1 MLGFYLAHSFHNVT
15 SNNCG
20 KQGPPNENGLL
31 WLTSALL
38 SCFKN
43 SRLTNQRDQAMQ
55 PKLNTQTENQDM
67 EDDDVLDLGVILG
80 DQPDDLTGRERRVS
94 VRAYEYWASLLA
106 GRNFPCVADLNAN
119 DIESFRDASILL
131 DFSRDINKPVLRYV
145 GKLLRDEC
153 GLSLSALKPEDVPGR
168 SLLSRLTDH
177 YLEILANRAP
187 IGFEAEFNNL
197 RGNLSMYRGLLMPLS
212 DDGENIN
219 FIYGVISWK
228 EVVSSMVGL
237 PPLVNEATEDDDTLQ
252 LGTSLTPTIN
262 SDAEPFDLITA
273 DDEDEPQDEAFD
285 LAPHAEMPDA
295 AAAAHLANLLS
306 AARDAAEA
314 VQATEGRSRS
324 ALYDALDR
332 AYQFSQAAMAD
343 PAAYTEVLCDAGL
356 VVQDRAPFTPMVK
369 LVFGA
374 TYDKTRLTE
383 YAAALSY
390 ATREAIPL
398 QDFRPFLDTSEGGL
412 KAIVQ
417 AERAARA
424 VAKGNQRVDKAET
437 ARERLRKAKPLGV
450 ISSPFANIDD
460 DEFCLL
466 VGRRRPGSNDIEIIA
481 VAEEPVQ
488 LVDGILRRLPKR

>member
-1 MLGFYLAHSFHNVT
+1 
-15 SNNCG
+15 
-20 KQGPPNENGLL
+20 
-31 WLTSALL
+31 
-38 SCFKN
+38 
-43 SRLTNQRDQAMQ
+43 MQ
-55 PKLNTQTENQDM
+55 PQINTQAENQGM
-67 EDDDVLDLGVILG
+67 EDDDVLDLGVVLG
-80 DQPDDLTGRERRVS
+80 DQPDDLTGRERRIS
-94 VRAYEYWASLLA
+94 VRAYNYWASLLA
-106 GRNFPCVADLNAN
+106 GRNFPSVADLNAN
-119 DIESFRDASILL
+119 DIESFRDTSILL

-153 GLSLSALKPEDVPGR
+153 GLSLNALKPEDVPGR

-197 RGNLSMYRGLLMPLS
+197 RGNLSMYRGILMPLS
-212 DDGENIN
+212 DDGDNIN

-228 EVVSSMVGL
+228 EVVSPMAGL
-237 PPLVNEATEDDDTLQ
+237 PPLADEIADADDALQ
-252 LGTSLTPTIN
+252 LGGALAPTIN
-262 SDAEPFDLITA
+262 DDAEPFELTEA
-273 DDEDEPQDEAFD
+273 GEEEAFD
-285 LAPHAEMPDA
+285 LTPHVEMPDTDS
-295 AAAAHLANLLS
+295 AAHLADLLS

-332 AYQFSQAAMAD
+332 AYHFSQAAMAD

-356 VVQDRAPFTPMVK
+356 VAQDRAPFTPMVK

-398 QDFRPFLDTSEGGL
+398 PDFRPFLDASEGGL

-437 ARERLRKAKPLGV
+437 ARERLRKARPLGV
-450 ISSPFANIDD
+450 ISSPFANVGD

-466 VGRRRPGSNDIEIIA
+466 VGRRRPGSNDIEIVA
-481 VAEEPVQ
+481 VTEEPAQ
-488 LVDGILRRLPKR
+488 LVDGVLRRLPKR

>member
-1 MLGFYLAHSFHNVT
+1 
-15 SNNCG
+15 
-20 KQGPPNENGLL
+20 
-31 WLTSALL
+31 
-38 SCFKN
+38 
-43 SRLTNQRDQAMQ
+43 MQ
-55 PKLNTQTENQDM
+55 PQINTQAENQGM
-67 EDDDVLDLGVILG
+67 EDDDVLDLGVVLG
-80 DQPDDLTGRERRVS
+80 DQPDDLTGRERRIS
-94 VRAYEYWASLLA
+94 VRAYNYWASLLA
-106 GRNFPCVADLNAN
+106 GRNFPSVADLNAN
-119 DIESFRDASILL
+119 DIESFRDTSILL

-153 GLSLSALKPEDVPGR
+153 GLSLNALKPEDVPGR

-197 RGNLSMYRGLLMPLS
+197 RGNLSMYRGILMPLS
-212 DDGENIN
+212 DDGDNIN

-228 EVVSSMVGL
+228 EVVSPMAGL
-237 PPLVNEATEDDDTLQ
+237 PPLADEIADADDALQ
-252 LGTSLTPTIN
+252 LGGALAPTIN
-262 SDAEPFDLITA
+262 DDAEPFELTEA
-273 DDEDEPQDEAFD
+273 GEEEAFD
-285 LAPHAEMPDA
+285 LTPHVEMPDTD
-295 AAAAHLANLLS
+295 AAAHLADLLS

-332 AYQFSQAAMAD
+332 AYHFSQAAMAD

-356 VVQDRAPFTPMVK
+356 VAQDRAPFTPMVK

-398 QDFRPFLDTSEGGL
+398 PDFRPFLDASEGGL

-437 ARERLRKAKPLGV
+437 ARERLRKARPLGV
-450 ISSPFANIDD
+450 ISSPFANVGD

-466 VGRRRPGSNDIEIIA
+466 VGRRRPGSNDIEIVA
-481 VAEEPVQ
+481 VTEEPAQ
-488 LVDGILRRLPKR
+488 LVDGVLRRLPKR

>member
-1 MLGFYLAHSFHNVT
+1 M
-15 SNNCG
+15 
-20 KQGPPNENGLL
+20 
-31 WLTSALL
+31 
-38 SCFKN
+38 
-43 SRLTNQRDQAMQ
+43 MQ
-55 PKLNTQTENQDM
+55 PQLNSQVENQAM
-67 EDDDVLDLGVILG
+67 EDDDVLDLGVVLG
-80 DQPDDLTGRERRVS
+80 DQPDDLTGRERRIS
-94 VRAYEYWASLLA
+94 VRAYNYWASLLQ
-106 GRNFPCVADLNAN
+106 GRDFPAVADLNAN
-119 DIESFRDASILL
+119 DIESFRDTSILL

-145 GKLLRDEC
+145 GKLLREEC
-153 GLSLSALKPEDVPGR
+153 GLSLNALKPEDVPGR

-197 RGNLSMYRGLLMPLS
+197 RGHLSMYRGILMPLS
-212 DDGENIN
+212 DDGDNIN

-228 EVVSSMVGL
+228 EVVSPMVGL
-237 PPLVNEATEDDDTLQ
+237 PPLTSEAADDDDALQ

-262 SDAEPFDLITA
+262 DDAEPFGLTA
-273 DDEDEPQDEAFD
+273 TNDEDEPLELTSQADTVERAPSEAD
-285 LAPHAEMPDA
+285 ST
-295 AAAAHLANLLS
+295 AHLADLLS

-343 PAAYTEVLCDAGL
+343 PAAYSEVLSDAGL
-356 VVQDRAPFTPMVK
+356 VAQERAPFTPMVK

-390 ATREAIPL
+390 ATREAIALP
-398 QDFRPFLDTSEGGL
+398 DFRPFLDASDGGL

-424 VAKGNQRVDKAET
+424 AAKGNQRVDKAET
-437 ARERLRKAKPLGV
+437 AREQLRKTKPLGV
-450 ISSPFANIDD
+450 ITLPFTNIGGE
-460 DEFCLL
+460 EFCLL
-466 VGRRRPGSNDIEIIA
+466 VGRRRTGSSEIEIVA
-481 VAEEPVQ
+481 VAEEPPQ
-488 LVDGILRRLPKR
+488 LVEGVLRRLPKR